1 MRNSV
6 ERESPLDSGSLQGV
20 GEENQA
26 GREEQGTKTC
36 ENKQFGPEKA
46 QRCSLQQGEAHRRER
61 MGEGNERCETLQ
73 RSWQRIDWEQGS
85 GEKPQGRTKKP
96 HYGRTLLHRNLN
108 RGRRYADCD
117 RGSYR
122 KSEHQQTAKKV
133 GCMKR
138 NTKQQQTAC

>member
-26 GREEQGTKTC
+26 GRQEQGTKTC

-73 RSWQRIDWEQGS
+73 RSWQESTGNRVS
-85 GEKPQGRTKKP
+85 GRKQRAETRNQNK
-96 HYGRTLLHRNLN
+96 GRTLRPP
-108 RGRRYADCD
+108 
-117 RGSYR
+117 
-122 KSEHQQTAKKV
+122 
-133 GCMKR
+133 
-138 NTKQQQTAC
+138 